1 MNSKTS
7 DFIAHALALSARQLD
22 AYKLAKATRQAERD
36 ALAAAELRLADA
48 EAAQTIIQK
57 IAQQMQESAHSKI
70 AGLVTRCLHAVY
82 DEPYK
87 FRIEFEQKRGKT
99 EARFVFLDQQNNE
112 IDPLT
117 ASGGGLVD
125 IAAFALRLSAIM
137 LSKPRVRRLM
147 LLDEPFRFV
156 SAKYRPALCSLLQQ
170 LEKELKVE
178 IIMVTHI
185 PELSIGNRIRL

>member
-1 MNSKTS
+1 MQTS
-7 DFIAHALALSARQLD
+7 DFIAHALAASSRQLD

-36 ALAAAELRLADA
+36 ALEHAQTRLADA
-48 EAAQTIIQK
+48 EQAQAIIQK
-57 IAQQMQESAHSKI
+57 IAQQIQHAAHAQI
-70 AGLVTRCLHAVY
+70 AGLVTRCIRAVY

-87 FRIEFEQKRGKT
+87 FRIEFEMKRGKT
-99 EARFVFLDQQNNE
+99 EARFVFLDQDNNE

-147 LLDEPFRFV
+147 ILDEPFKWV

-178 IIMVTHI
+178 IFMVTHLH
-185 PELSIGNRIRL
+185 ELRMGNHIRL